1 VLLTRLLRL
10 AHEFRRMPRVTI
22 DLMAASAASNDPFY
36 HEMVKRYHATVR
48 RRHPKY
54 LFIRQMVHGVA
65 LCRLPGTFDEYFMRV
80 EGSARRNYKK
90 AVREGCAVRR
100 IQFNDHL
107 EQIREIRL
115 SADVR
120 QGRQMPE
127 AYRRGVVTSVVDPP
141 SRSPLHD
148 YPYFGVFL
156 RDKLVGYAG
165 CMVAGEL
172 CSLEHILG
180 HADYL
185 SVGGVPQLIIG
196 IAQHLYHHHPQVRY
210 YSYGMYFGGGEGLRR
225 FKRKFD
231 FLPHRVDWVLG
242 EEPAGA
248 IPAGSGGKA

>member
-1 VLLTRLLRL
+1 
-10 AHEFRRMPRVTI
+10 MPRVAVN
-22 DLMAASAASNDPFY
+22 LMAAATADNDPFY
-36 HEMVKRYHATVR
+36 FDVVRRHYAATL

-54 LFIRQMVHGVA
+54 LFLRRLVHGVA

-90 AVREGCAVRR
+90 ALREGCTVRR

-107 EQIREIRL
+107 DEIREIRM

-120 QGRQMPE
+120 QGRPMPE
-127 AYRRGVVTSVVDPP
+127 GYRRGVVAPTTDPP

-156 RDKLVGYAG
+156 KDKMVGYAG
-165 CMVAGEL
+165 CLVAGEL

-180 HADYL
+180 HAGHL
-185 SVGGVPQLIIG
+185 TVGAVPQLIIG
-196 IAQHLYHHHPQVRY
+196 IAQHLYHHHPQVRHY
-210 YSYGMYFGGGEGLRR
+210 TYGMYFGSGEGLRR

-242 EEPAGA
+242 EEQTGMVAA
-248 IPAGSGGKA
+248 ASGGVT